1 MIPGNTEIPADIQAD
16 AKQLF
21 PMYEW
26 SNRSLILPP
35 TVEKSA
41 FGQKE
46 EYEAYIQGRI
56 DERAKSWSDE
66 DMLKAF
72 KGGLCVTGGVGPS
85 TKLIENW
92 LDEYKNKKQ
101 HF

>member
-1 MIPGNTEIPADIQAD
+1 MIPENKIIPADIQTDAD
-16 AKQLF
+16 KLY
-21 PMYEW
+21 PYERILVTGLGKE
-26 SNRSLILPP
+26 SNVAGDKR
-35 TVEKSA
+35 
-41 FGQKE
+41 
-46 EYEAYIQGRI
+46 EAYIKGRI

-101 HF
+101 

>member
-46 EYEAYIQGRI
+46 EYEAYIQGRMDQRTESANDAI
-56 DERAKSWSDE
+56 EFAIWTHHEDRYYQDKRDCLTTQQLYELWQKS
-66 DMLKAF
+66 
-72 KGGLCVTGGVGPS
+72 
-85 TKLIENW
+85 
-92 LDEYKNKKQ
+92 KNK
-101 HF
+101 

>member
-1 MIPGNTEIPADIQAD
+1 MIPENKIIPADIQTD

-26 SNRSLILPP
+26 SNRSLIIPP
-35 TVEKSA
+35 IVEKSA
-41 FGQKE
+41 FGQKQE
-46 EYEAYIQGRI
+46 FEAYIQGRI
-56 DERAKSWSDE
+56 DEKAKSWTDE

-92 LDEYKNKKQ
+92 LDEYKKSKK
-101 HF
+101 